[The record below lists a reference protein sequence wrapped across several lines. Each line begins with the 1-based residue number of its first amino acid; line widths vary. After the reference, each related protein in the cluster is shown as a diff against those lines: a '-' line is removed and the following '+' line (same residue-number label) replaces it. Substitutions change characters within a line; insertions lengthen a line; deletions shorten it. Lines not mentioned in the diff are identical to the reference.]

1 MASDVTGD
9 EPLTMALAEGD
20 TSSDA
25 EFSDRMVESG
35 PCDSSDRVSQFRGM
49 IEMEI
54 QDFITESAN

>member
-1 MASDVTGD
+1 
-9 EPLTMALAEGD
+9 MALAEGD

-35 PCDSSDRVSQFRGM
+35 PYDSSDRVSQFRGV

-54 QDFITESAN
+54 QDCITESAN